1 MNFDGENGGDD
12 NPQNDFSAKVF
23 EDIMFFLLH
32 FFVSLF
38 AFFLF
43 SSMVFLALP
52 KLQRKRRNRDKFGV
66 FYFRRG
72 NSLEVKNKLI
82 KLNNKQL
89 IIYVKEK
96 DLLIRVT
103 ALWLIIN
110 RRKMQDK

>member
-43 SSMVFLALP
+43 SSMAFLALP
-52 KLQRKRRNRDKFGV
+52 RL
-66 FYFRRG
+66 
-72 NSLEVKNKLI
+72 
-82 KLNNKQL
+82 
-89 IIYVKEK
+89 
-96 DLLIRVT
+96 
-103 ALWLIIN
+103 
-110 RRKMQDK
+110 